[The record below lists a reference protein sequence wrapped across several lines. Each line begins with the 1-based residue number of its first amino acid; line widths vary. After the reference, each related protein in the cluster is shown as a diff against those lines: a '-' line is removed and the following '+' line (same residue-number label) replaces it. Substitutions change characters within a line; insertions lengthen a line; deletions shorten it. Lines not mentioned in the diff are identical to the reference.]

1 MTRETKEGPPLHG
14 LEETQVN
21 GGNLTDFATCSEHF
35 SEDELKCSHTGI
47 VKMKPEFLEVL
58 EKVRNSYGKPMKI
71 SSAYRDVTHP
81 VEARKGDRAGS
92 GDHCRG
98 VAVDVL
104 VAGSEAIELIR
115 IAIDCGIDRIGIA
128 QKGSWE
134 SRFIHLGLSDADAGK
149 GSAIWS
155 Y

>member
-1 MTRETKEGPPLHG
+1 MRETNEGPPLHG
-14 LEETQVN
+14 VEEAQVN

-47 VKMKPEFLEVL
+47 VKMNPQFLDVL
-58 EKVRNSYGKPMKI
+58 EKVRISFGKPMKI
-71 SSAYRDVTHP
+71 SSAYRDPSHP
-81 VEARKGDRAGS
+81 TEARKGDRGVL

-104 VAGSEAIELIR
+104 VAGNEAIELMR
-115 IAIDCGIDRIGIA
+115 IAIDCGIDRIGVS
-128 QKGSWE
+128 QKGSWG

>member
-1 MTRETKEGPPLHG
+1 MRETKEDHPLREI
-14 LEETQVN
+14 EEAQVN
-21 GGNLTDFATCSEHF
+21 GGNLTEFATCSEHF

-47 VKMKPEFLEVL
+47 VKMNPEFLDIL
-58 EKVRNSYGKPMKI
+58 EKVRISFGKPMKI
-71 SSAYRDVTHP
+71 SSAYRDPSHP
-81 VEARKGDRAGS
+81 TEARKGGREVL

-104 VAGSEAIELIR
+104 IGGADAIELIK
-115 IAIDCGIDRIGIA
+115 IAIESGIDRIGVS

-134 SRFIHLGLSDADAGK
+134 SRFIHLGLSDLDAGK
-149 GSAIWS
+149 GPAIWS

>member
-1 MTRETKEGPPLHG
+1 MAT
-14 LEETQVN
+14 V
-21 GGNLTDFATCSEHF
+21 TCSEHF

-47 VKMKPEFLEVL
+47 AAMQGRYMDVL
-58 EKVRNSYGKPMKI
+58 EAVRTAYGKPMRI
-71 SSAYRDVTHP
+71 SSAYRDKTHP
-81 VEARKGDRAGS
+81 VEAKKGDRAGT

-104 VAGSEAIELIR
+104 VAGDEAIELMR
-115 IAIDCGIDRIGIA
+115 IAIDCGIDRIGIS
-128 QKGSWE
+128 QKGSWD